1 MVSIKNMSDNQL
13 LEHITVNQELLD
25 STEFGSADYNSAA
38 SELTVAYHEQ
48 KLRTKMRKCEDKRV
62 DVILQE
68 VDQEYSIPSYMEEY
82 VKRGIARALKKI
94 DQQSL
99 LKDIMME
106 QLETM

>member
-1 MVSIKNMSDNQL
+1 MISVSFYPMQIFNL
-13 LEHITVNQELLD
+13 LYHSNENKKRRELRY
-25 STEFGSADYNSAA
+25 A
-38 SELTVAYHEQ
+38 
-48 KLRTKMRKCEDKRV
+48 MDKRV
-62 DVILQE
+62 DIILQE

>member
-1 MVSIKNMSDNQL
+1 M
-13 LEHITVNQELLD
+13 
-25 STEFGSADYNSAA
+25 
-38 SELTVAYHEQ
+38 
-48 KLRTKMRKCEDKRV
+48 DKRV
-62 DVILQE
+62 DIILQE